1 MKKFFVFFVV
11 FSLAVSTFAQKT
23 PHKIEVKVNGVKD
36 TTLLL
41 GYHYG
46 AKKLV
51 SDTIWVDSKGKGV
64 FAGDSLLDGGLYLV
78 LTPDYRYFEIV
89 IDNPDQT
96 FKIETDT
103 SDLFGKLKIEGSES
117 NTVFLQYQKKS
128 SEMYK
133 VRKPALEALKALYAE
148 DTTKMNKK
156 RLAARRDSIKTM
168 SAIVDSVR
176 DVMVAYENDIRKTYP
191 SSLLASIL
199 GCTHEVEI
207 PDYPRD
213 ENGNITDSLF
223 KYTYMKKHYFDN
235 INLGDERLL
244 RTPVYESKIDDYFDK
259 QLIQIPDS
267 IIPQVDFVM
276 GQILAQENKG
286 YEGKMYYNTLHHLF
300 MKYQNPKYM
309 GLDNIFV
316 HIMANYYLNGHIPAR
331 VANDTA
337 YMNKIKDRYEKMV
350 NNQIGVHASDML
362 VYKMG
367 QDTLDE
373 NMGWT
378 RLSMVKSKY
387 VVIYFWDTDCG
398 HCKKIVPEWH
408 KLYRENEFKKKGVE
422 SFMVYTQTDMEKWK
436 KFIAEQDMFDFI
448 NVFDPYQN
456 TNFRT
461 NYDIYST
468 PVVYVLDKE
477 RKIIAKRLPPET
489 VVDLLNHELEK
500 DAKEAAKKK

>member
-1 MKKFFVFFVV
+1 MKRFICLFVA
-11 FSLAVSTFAQKT
+11 FSLGVSVFAQKT
-23 PHKIEVKVNGVKD
+23 PHKIEVKINGVKD

-51 SDTIWVDSKGKGV
+51 SDTIWVDSKGKGT
-64 FAGDSLLDGGLYLV
+64 FEGDSLLDGGLYLV
-78 LTPDYRYFEIV
+78 LTPDYRYFEIM

-103 SDLFGKLKIEGSES
+103 ADLFGNLKIEGSES
-117 NTVFLQYQKKS
+117 NSVFLQYQKKS

-133 VRKPALEALKALYAE
+133 IRKPALDALKDLYDE
-148 DTTKMNKK
+148 DTAKFNKK
-156 RLAARRDSIKTM
+156 KLEARRDSIEMMRKV
-168 SAIVDSVR
+168 VDSVR
-176 DVMVAYENDIRKTYP
+176 DIMVAYEDGIRKDYP
-191 SSLLASIL
+191 TSLLASIL

-223 KYTYMKKHYFDN
+223 KYTYMKNHYFDN

-259 QLIQIPDS
+259 QLLQIPDS
-267 IIPQVDFVM
+267 IIVQVDYVM
-276 GQILAQENKG
+276 NKILEQEGKG

-316 HIMANYYLNGHIPAR
+316 HIMGNYYLNGHVPAK
-331 VANDTA
+331 VFEDTA
-337 YMNKIKDRYEKMV
+337 YMNKIQDRYDKMLH
-350 NNQIGVHASDML
+350 NQIGVKATDLL

-378 RLSMVKSKY
+378 RLSMVKSPY
-387 VVIYFWDTDCG
+387 IVLYFFDTDCG
-398 HCKKIVPEWH
+398 HCKKIIPEWH

-422 SFMVYTQTDMEKWK
+422 TFLVYTQTDMDKWK
-436 KFIAEQDMFDFI
+436 KFISEQDMFDFI

-461 NYDIYST
+461 TYDIYST
-468 PVVYVLDKE
+468 PVVYVLDRE

-500 DAKEAAKKK
+500 DSKK